1 MSRYEPV
8 ADCLRGRA
16 ILVTGAG
23 EGLGRAVARAY
34 AHYGAEVVLLGRTV
48 SKLEVVYDDI
58 VTAGGCEPAMY
69 PMDLSG
75 ATDGDYRELAA
86 NVREKIGHLE
96 GLVHCAA
103 ILELLTPLEFHP
115 VDVWDETLKVNVTA
129 PFLLTQACLPLLKDA
144 ADSAIVFASDE
155 CAGTAKGY
163 WGAYAVSKAGLNNL
177 ATMWAQELN
186 DTPVRVNIID
196 TGPVRTAMRLRTHPG
211 APLSS
216 WPLPEALTPLF
227 IYFMGPDSKGERGRL
242 EKAHEW
248 MARVVD
254 DGQGGSE

>member
-1 MSRYEPV
+1 MSRYEPL
-8 ADCLRGRA
+8 ADCLQGRA
-16 ILVTGAG
+16 VLVTGAG
-23 EGLGRAVARAY
+23 EGVGRAVALAY
-34 AHYGAEVVLLGRTV
+34 ARYGAEVVLLGRTV
-48 SKLEVVYDDI
+48 SKLETVYDEI
-58 VTAGGCEPAMY
+58 VKAGGREPAMY

-75 ATDGDYRELAA
+75 ATDGDHRELAA

-103 ILELLTPLEFHP
+103 ALELLTPLEFHP
-115 VDVWDETLKVNVTA
+115 VDVWDETLKVNLTA
-129 PFLLTQACLPLLKDA
+129 PFLLTQACLPLLKEA

-177 ATMWAQELN
+177 ATMWAQELS
-186 DTPVRVNIID
+186 DTSVRVNIID

-211 APLSS
+211 APLSF
-216 WPLPEALTPLF
+216 WPLPEVLAPLF
-227 IYFMGPDSKGERGRL
+227 VYFMGPDSRGERGRL

-248 MARVVD
+248 IEWAMD
-254 DGQGGSE
+254 SGQGGLG